1 MPLHDQLPSALEAC
15 AGHGLFCGKSLW
27 QLQRLDAYQVF
38 NHFQLCIHRWDVL
51 VNLRAV
57 CLGTRGA
64 ISQINSKGS
73 GTISGKHHI
82 EGPCFVY

>member
-1 MPLHDQLPSALEAC
+1 MASGRHFQLHRLQMPPHDQLPGAPEAR

-27 QLQRLDAYQVF
+27 QLQALDAYLGF

-57 CLGTRGA
+57 CLL
-64 ISQINSKGS
+64 
-73 GTISGKHHI
+73 
-82 EGPCFVY
+82 